1 MDTKKKILIFQS
13 RFNHWK
19 KPRKADEIFKLDVT
33 QLKKMREKD
42 YI

>member
-13 RFNHWK
+13 RLNEWK
-19 KPRKADEIFKLDVT
+19 KPRKADQIFKLDVT